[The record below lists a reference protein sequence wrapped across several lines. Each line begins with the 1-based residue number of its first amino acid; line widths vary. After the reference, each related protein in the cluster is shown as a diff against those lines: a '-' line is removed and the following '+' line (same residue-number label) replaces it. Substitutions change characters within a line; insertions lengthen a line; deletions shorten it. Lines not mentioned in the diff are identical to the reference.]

1 MDELLDVLIES
12 GGKMT
17 FNIGI
22 NSIVFFVYFLPLEVK
37 EIYHIRHQNSVLAQ
51 WISMYH
57 FALFS
62 SSSFSV

>member
-22 NSIVFFVYFLPLEVK
+22 NSIVVFVYFLPLEVK
-37 EIYHIRHQNSVLAQ
+37 EIYHKRTELFLAKC
-51 WISMYH
+51 
-57 FALFS
+57 
-62 SSSFSV
+62 

>member
-22 NSIVFFVYFLPLEVK
+22 NSIVFFMFIFFTSGSKGNLP
-37 EIYHIRHQNSVLAQ
+37 
-51 WISMYH
+51 
-57 FALFS
+57 
-62 SSSFSV
+62 